1 MRYRNYTPTYFQI
14 EELKNEL
21 EAEQRHH
28 FETSNQIK
36 KNDRRLKDL
45 LLKSD
50 EDKRSQLRLQD
61 MVEQLQNKIK
71 AYRKQVEE
79 TEEIASLNLSKYR
92 KVQQELDDAIER
104 ADESENSLA
113 KLRAKNRSSVSQS
126 RAPSMQVNK

>member
-1 MRYRNYTPTYFQI
+1 
-14 EELKNEL
+14 
-21 EAEQRHH
+21 
-28 FETSNQIK
+28 
-36 KNDRRLKDL
+36 
-45 LLKSD
+45 
-50 EDKRSQLRLQD
+50 

-104 ADESENSLA
+104 ADESENTLA
-113 KLRAKNRSSVSQS
+113 KLKAKNRSSLSLS